1 MTSAFQLSVPSP
13 SARGG
18 LDPRLGVRLP
28 AQQREQG
35 AVDGEQPLLRGLAQ
49 IRDHVRH
56 PAQVG
61 LGGRDVPELHRRD
74 EMLLQPVGDALSVA
88 ETRRDV
94 DELRRE
100 RELPAGV
107 RRAVVAEDVAVQAV
121 GEGLVVVEAAG
132 DLQRLGA
139 HRPPAPPGGV
149 GVAQRAAREADEQ
162 PHARRAVLGRQ
173 RRERPLEQHR
183 EQRIV
188 ARDVPD
194 DPAAVAQGGLR
205 EVVGEIVDRG
215 ELGGL
220 AERPLGGP
228 GVARASADLAD
239 REQELAPRRCPACQ
253 ASACS

>member
-1 MTSAFQLSVPSP
+1 
-13 SARGG
+13 
-18 LDPRLGVRLP
+18 
-28 AQQREQG
+28 
-35 AVDGEQPLLRGLAQ
+35 
-49 IRDHVRH
+49 
-56 PAQVG
+56 
-61 LGGRDVPELHRRD
+61 
-74 EMLLQPVGDALSVA
+74 MLLQPVGDALSVA
-88 ETRRDV
+88 EARRDV

-121 GEGLVVVEAAG
+121 GEGLVVVEATG

-149 GVAQRAAREADEQ
+149 GVAQRAAREPDEP
-162 PHARRAVLGRQ
+162 PHARRAVVGRQ

-205 EVVGEIVDRG
+205 EVVGEIVGRG

-220 AERPLGGP
+220 PERALGRDR
-228 GVARASADLAD
+228 VARASADLAD
-239 REQELAPRRCPACQ
+239 REQELAPRRCPAGQ
-253 ASACS
+253 APVPARRGGRPPRARAVPPPGRRRGATSGSRPPSRPRASVSDGRARSDGPRRRPRAPGRRGRAARAGASR